1 VPPNVEPAEL
11 ADLIAF
17 SERPRVDDWSLRAAL
32 TRYAQ
37 PQPQRVSDV
46 LDLIRRIEFAFGAE
60 QAAFTKDGVTLWE
73 AVQSVK
79 PGQPSDGLVGLLR
92 ATVELDQM
100 GDALAAWAADTSV
113 ERPDATVD
121 AVVAD
126 VGRRLDELGI
136 PHEERPAP
144 PRGRG

>member
-1 VPPNVEPAEL
+1 MHG
-11 ADLIAF
+11 
-17 SERPRVDDWSLRAAL
+17 
-32 TRYAQ
+32 YAQ

-60 QAAFTKDGVTLWE
+60 QAAFAKDGATLWE
-73 AVQSVK
+73 AVQSAK

-100 GDALAAWAADTSV
+100 GDALAAWAADTSI

-121 AVVAD
+121 AVIAD
-126 VGRRLDELGI
+126 VARRLDDLGI
-136 PHEERPAP
+136 PHEERQPP